1 MKKRCSGILMPVS
14 SLPGGYGIG
23 SMGQAARDFVDFLV
37 LAGQSVWQILPV
49 GPTSYGDS
57 PYQSCSA
64 FAGNPYF
71 IDLDQ
76 LAADGLLK
84 PEDYAK
90 ENWGTNPNYCDYA
103 LLYQK
108 RYKVLRKAYA
118 AFLQQRPV
126 PGYDTPYSDDW
137 YRFTFLSDAWLPDYC
152 LYMAIKEEN
161 KMCDWQTWPAPL
173 RLRDPK
179 ALEEFRT
186 GHADELG
193 FWAFVQYEFA
203 KQWQALKAYANSKG
217 IKIMGDIPIYVAAD
231 SADAWAGR
239 ELFEMDSEGHP
250 RRVAGCPP
258 DYFAEDGQLWGNP
271 LYDWAYH
278 KRTNYA
284 WWVRRVRHALSIYDI
299 LRIDHFRGFDTYWAI
314 PAGDKN
320 ARGGK
325 WEQGPGMDLFR
336 ALRTALGDLPIVA
349 EDLGEIFDSVRVL
362 LAESGFPGMKVLQ
375 FSLNGTDSLD
385 LPHNYPAHCVAY
397 PGTHDNNTLCGW
409 LENETTPAQRKQAK
423 AYFALTE
430 QEGEITGLL
439 RGVLASPA
447 ELAIV
452 TMADWLEKGSE
463 ARMNTPGNPAGNW
476 QWRVAA
482 KDLTPALARK
492 IHEMSARYFRAE
504 PLPEAEPKKEKA
516 PAPQPKASFDGK
528 HLLLVEDNALNRE
541 ISREILSDAGFLV
554 EEADDGDA
562 AVEKV
567 RWSAPGHYDL
577 ILMDVQMP
585 RMDGYEATRRIRALP
600 DPQLSHIP
608 ILAVTANAFAED
620 RQAALEAGMDG
631 HIAKPVSVQALELAI
646 ARLLSRR
653 SGDADT
659 DPDSKEAP
667 EQ

>member
-1 MKKRCSGILMPVS
+1 M
-14 SLPGGYGIG
+14 
-23 SMGQAARDFVDFLV
+23 
-37 LAGQSVWQILPV
+37 
-49 GPTSYGDS
+49 
-57 PYQSCSA
+57 
-64 FAGNPYF
+64 
-71 IDLDQ
+71 
-76 LAADGLLK
+76 
-84 PEDYAK
+84 
-90 ENWGTNPNYCDYA
+90 
-103 LLYQK
+103 
-108 RYKVLRKAYA
+108 
-118 AFLQQRPV
+118 

-314 PAGDKN
+314 PAGDEN

-397 PGTHDNNTLCGW
+397 PGTHDNNTLRGW

-516 PAPQPKASFDGK
+516 PAPQPKAK
-528 HLLLVEDNALNRE
+528 AA
-541 ISREILSDAGFLV
+541 DAKQ
-554 EEADDGDA
+554 EKTTAPAKKA
-562 AVEKV
+562 AK
-567 RWSAPGHYDL
+567 S
-577 ILMDVQMP
+577 
-585 RMDGYEATRRIRALP
+585 
-600 DPQLSHIP
+600 
-608 ILAVTANAFAED
+608 
-620 RQAALEAGMDG
+620 
-631 HIAKPVSVQALELAI
+631 
-646 ARLLSRR
+646 
-653 SGDADT
+653 
-659 DPDSKEAP
+659 SK
-667 EQ
+667 

>member
-1 MKKRCSGILMPVS
+1 MDKRAAGILMPIT
-14 SLPGGYGIG
+14 SLPSEYGIG
-23 SMGQAARDFVDFLV
+23 CFSKSAYDFVDWLKE
-37 LAGQSVWQILPV
+37 AGQSYWQILPL

-57 PYQSCSA
+57 PYQSFST

-71 IDLDQ
+71 ISLKALVEEGVLTKEDCDKVSWGKR
-76 LAADGLLK
+76 ADSV
-84 PEDYAK
+84 DYEK
-90 ENWGTNPNYCDYA
+90 IYKG
-103 LLYQK
+103 
-108 RYKVLRKAYA
+108 RYPLLRKAYEN
-118 AFLQQRPV
+118 
-126 PGYDTPYSDDW
+126 SDISKNPDYQKFVAENSW
-137 YRFTFLSDAWLPDYC
+137 WLSDYALF
-152 LYMAIKEEN
+152 MAVKDRFEGVEWTKWAEDI
-161 KMCDWQTWPAPL
+161 
-173 RLRDPK
+173 RLRWNNAMDYYR
-179 ALEEFRT
+179 EELYF
-186 GHADELG
+186 DIE
-193 FWAFVQYEFA
+193 FQQYMQFKFYE
-203 KQWQALKAYANSKG
+203 QWMKLKSYANSKG
-217 IKIMGDIPIYVAAD
+217 IQIIGDIPIYVAMD
-231 SADAWAGR
+231 SADAWAHP
-239 ELFEMDSEGHP
+239 ELFQLDEDG
-250 RRVAGCPP
+250 RLAAVAGVPP
-258 DYFAEDGQLWGNP
+258 DAFTADGQLWGNP

-397 PGTHDNNTLCGW
+397 PGTHDNNTLRGW

-516 PAPQPKASFDGK
+516 PAPQPKAK
-528 HLLLVEDNALNRE
+528 AA
-541 ISREILSDAGFLV
+541 DAK
-554 EEADDGDA
+554 EEKTTAPAKKA
-562 AVEKV
+562 AK
-567 RWSAPGHYDL
+567 SA
-577 ILMDVQMP
+577 
-585 RMDGYEATRRIRALP
+585 
-600 DPQLSHIP
+600 
-608 ILAVTANAFAED
+608 
-620 RQAALEAGMDG
+620 
-631 HIAKPVSVQALELAI
+631 K
-646 ARLLSRR
+646 
-653 SGDADT
+653 
-659 DPDSKEAP
+659 
-667 EQ
+667 

>member
-314 PAGDKN
+314 PADSTT
-320 ARGGK
+320 ARTGK
-325 WEQGPGMDLFR
+325 WENGPGMELFD
-336 ALRTALGDLPIVA
+336 ALEAALGKLPIIA
-349 EDLGEIFDSVRVL
+349 EDLGFLTPGVIDMRDN
-362 LAESGFPGMKVLQ
+362 SGFPGMKILQ
-375 FSLNGTDSLD
+375 FAFEGTNSYY
-385 LPHNYPAHCVAY
+385 LPHNYIANTVAY
-397 PGTHDNNTLCGW
+397 VGTHDNETARGW
-409 LENETTPAQRKQAK
+409 FEGTATPRQREQA
-423 AYFALTE
+423 ALYTH
-430 QEGEITGLL
+430 QQAGE
-439 RGVLASPA
+439 P
-447 ELAIV
+447 
-452 TMADWLEKGSE
+452 MAD
-463 ARMNTPGNPAGNW
+463 
-476 QWRVAA
+476 
-482 KDLTPALARK
+482 
-492 IHEMSARYFRAE
+492 
-504 PLPEAEPKKEKA
+504 
-516 PAPQPKASFDGK
+516 
-528 HLLLVEDNALNRE
+528 ALNRTIAASVSDTCIYTMQDLLNLGNEARINTPATLGGNWTWRMLDGAITRELEHKLTDWTETYFRIPSEAE
-541 ISREILSDAGFLV
+541 IE
-554 EEADDGDA
+554 
-562 AVEKV
+562 
-567 RWSAPGHYDL
+567 
-577 ILMDVQMP
+577 
-585 RMDGYEATRRIRALP
+585 LP
-600 DPQLSHIP
+600 Q
-608 ILAVTANAFAED
+608 
-620 RQAALEAGMDG
+620 
-631 HIAKPVSVQALELAI
+631 
-646 ARLLSRR
+646 
-653 SGDADT
+653 
-659 DPDSKEAP
+659 
-667 EQ
+667 